1 MGILIDV
8 IILAII
14 LVCVFL
20 SAKKGFVRT
29 AIEVAGFII
38 AILISLAV
46 SKPLSSFVYDKTVEP
61 GVINAVS
68 DASVDSTKNAA
79 DTLWEKLPEF
89 VKVNAQA
96 EGITADTVS
105 QRLTENSDGGIKAA
119 AKTVSSNIIKP
130 VFVSVVSFA
139 VSAALF
145 VVLMIVVRF
154 LARLLNKF
162 FSFSIIGK
170 MNSALGGAIGLIKG
184 VLVATAVCMVISS
197 VVSFTTN
204 GFLIFTE
211 DNIGKTYVFKFLVGL
226 F

>member
-14 LVCVFL
+14 IFCVFL

-29 AIEVAGFII
+29 AIEVAGFIL

-79 DTLWEKLPEF
+79 DALWEKLPEF
-89 VKVNAQA
+89 IKINAQA

-105 QRLTENSDGGIKAA
+105 QRLTENSDIGIKAA

-197 VVSFTTN
+197 VVSFTAN

>member
-14 LVCVFL
+14 IFCVFL

-29 AIEVAGFII
+29 AIEVAGFIL

-68 DASVDSTKNAA
+68 DASADSTKNAA
-79 DTLWEKLPEF
+79 NAFWEKLPEF

-130 VFVSVVSFA
+130 VFVSVISFA
-139 VSAALF
+139 VSAVLF
-145 VVLMIVVRF
+145 VILMIVVRF

-211 DNIGKTYVFKFLVGL
+211 DNIGKTYIFKFLVGL